1 MEKTP
6 PQKVARWYNDRTLF
20 LYHFSRSNYVTTS
33 WNWFMMFA
41 GKMAEPFLF
50 ASVLYSGYELLPG
63 VPQPGAMVDAGVFI
77 AQQVTLDIGGMGLMK
92 IAQQENQGKDSF
104 AYRVGCILIGL
115 MIANVV
121 LSMMKKLIPHFGPV
135 AAVVEGVLLIARAI
149 MAVVYGY
156 AIHSLRKEEREPE
169 AIVKASDIH
178 DRLDQVTE
186 ALQAMEVATE
196 RRIQQRETT
205 TEQRAQTVSD
215 TFQTFGR
222 TVAERFHHLE
232 ANTDRQITEHLHTLV
247 ATMSEQLERTE
258 ANTEHRLE
266 QIAANT
272 HDQIQAVTEMVR
284 QLGKSS
290 TYTIQEVID
299 GLQTEMHTHLQE
311 RLAPVIERL
320 EDHQQILASLP
331 QHLGQIEEVTQG
343 QLRIVV
349 QEVTLVK
356 TTLEQQTKAFPE
368 LAERL
373 IAAPRLSEH
382 TEPNI
387 RKLTRVRPMVSVE
400 EEPNMAPTIRA
411 KSTPNIEANMAPNEN
426 DKGAF
431 VRQCLRDNPEIR
443 NADIRRKAEAINLVI
458 SPSYISETRKA
469 FFEELSVQN
478 DESTGDPPINAE
490 NTTLSA

>member
-1 MEKTP
+1 
-6 PQKVARWYNDRTLF
+6 
-20 LYHFSRSNYVTTS
+20 
-33 WNWFMMFA
+33 
-41 GKMAEPFLF
+41 
-50 ASVLYSGYELLPG
+50 
-63 VPQPGAMVDAGVFI
+63 
-77 AQQVTLDIGGMGLMK
+77 
-92 IAQQENQGKDSF
+92 
-104 AYRVGCILIGL
+104 
-115 MIANVV
+115 
-121 LSMMKKLIPHFGPV
+121 
-135 AAVVEGVLLIARAI
+135 
-149 MAVVYGY
+149 
-156 AIHSLRKEEREPE
+156 
-169 AIVKASDIH
+169 
-178 DRLDQVTE
+178 
-186 ALQAMEVATE
+186 
-196 RRIQQRETT
+196 
-205 TEQRAQTVSD
+205 
-215 TFQTFGR
+215 
-222 TVAERFHHLE
+222 
-232 ANTDRQITEHLHTLV
+232 
-247 ATMSEQLERTE
+247 
-258 ANTEHRLE
+258 
-266 QIAANT
+266 
-272 HDQIQAVTEMVR
+272 
-284 QLGKSS
+284 
-290 TYTIQEVID
+290 
-299 GLQTEMHTHLQE
+299 MHAHLQE